1 MSGYEYE
8 IIEAD
13 SPRELSEKVK
23 AFCANG
29 HWTKGGHKVHV
40 IIGGGALGSPISS
53 RVVYSQ
59 TVEAFPRAGKAA
71 AVEPLNETAAVVTY
85 A

>member
-8 IIEAD
+8 VIEAD

-29 HWTKGGHKVHV
+29 YWTKGGHKVHV

-59 TVEAFPRAGKAA
+59 TVEAFPKASKA
-71 AVEPLNETAAVVTY
+71 TVETLPETAAVVTY
-85 A
+85 E